1 MTNYIGFNPPFVGGS
16 QGIMTRQEDERL
28 IRNDILNN
36 LLILPGEL
44 PFRPNYG
51 VNLRNFTF
59 EKLTQDALE
68 LLRSDIINQLSG
80 NDSRLIIREV
90 KLVPKPDTS
99 YLEITVLASLVED
112 PNKNIEIKRLISILK
127 SDK

>member
-51 VNLRNFTF
+51 VNFSKVKFL
-59 EKLTQDALE
+59 KLT
-68 LLRSDIINQLSG
+68 
-80 NDSRLIIREV
+80 
-90 KLVPKPDTS
+90 P
-99 YLEITVLASLVED
+99 
-112 PNKNIEIKRLISILK
+112 
-127 SDK
+127 